1 VDDIK
6 GPTPCTLVYIK
17 CKTSRTIKV
26 HEVIVM
32 PSRILHGRPIP
43 SECTVVEVTMIR
55 EGRELKYL
63 NYLNEEERIEKLVDA
78 KGTFI
83 LWPRKDIIVKTHLP
97 PIVSPQSTEAGGTP
111 TSNMSMHAQ
120 DPHRATPP
128 QYQQP
133 ELLVNTSR
141 GIPSPPTQ
149 DQ

>member
-1 VDDIK
+1 
-6 GPTPCTLVYIK
+6 
-17 CKTSRTIKV
+17 
-26 HEVIVM
+26 
-32 PSRILHGRPIP
+32 
-43 SECTVVEVTMIR
+43 MIR
-55 EGRELKYL
+55 EGREFKYL

-111 TSNMSMHAQ
+111 TSNMSLHAQ